1 MIKKKNNDSKIESF
15 LKANPNFFIENPE
28 LLKKLNFP
36 LIEQNTDND
45 FNIIS
50 FKDWIIKTL
59 KKKQKQIINNAQF
72 NFFTQKKV
80 HKAVIKLLQINDFR
94 LIMEFVHQSLSKEL
108 DIDCVVIVSSSKKVL
123 DYGGSFIE
131 EEKFNPLI
139 QNRKTI
145 IMDAV
150 DEELGIFKSFPF
162 KVYSNA
168 LCIIEE
174 NILNYPVI
182 LALGSKDKLFID
194 NKGSD
199 LIIFF
204 SEIFK
209 QHIKNIK
216 KNA

>member
-15 LKANPNFFIENPE
+15 LRKNPNFFIENPE
-28 LLKKLNFP
+28 ILKELNFP
-36 LIEQNTDND
+36 LIEQNTHSD

-80 HKAVIKLLQINDFR
+80 HKAIIKLLKINDFR
-94 LIMEFVHQSLSKEL
+94 LIMEFIHQSLGKEL
-108 DIDCVVIVSSSKKVL
+108 DIDCVVIVSSSRKVV
-123 DYGGSFIE
+123 DYGGCFID

-139 QNRKTI
+139 QNSKTI
-145 IMDAV
+145 TMDAV

-162 KVYSNA
+162 EVCSNA
-168 LCIIEE
+168 LCVIEKD
-174 NILNYPVI
+174 IFNYPVI

-194 NKGSD
+194 NKGAD
-199 LIIFF
+199 LITFF
-204 SEIFK
+204 LEILK
-209 QHIKNIK
+209 HHIKNLK
-216 KNA
+216 ENA